1 MRKCMQKGSV
11 GVFLRF
17 MGLMGDRLP
26 VYLGAIL
33 LATIGDAGRRIANSY
48 LVKNIVTAAQ
58 EKSADNVLLPV
69 LGNFAVF
76 VLCLLLWRSGIVR
89 YNIEGRTA
97 AGKVEK
103 LVFSKAMRLPMSYY
117 EDNHSSDF
125 MSRLIFDTQKA
136 SDIYTS
142 RLRRLLA
149 AVLSTVMYLVP
160 MFYFS
165 WELTLCMIGISL
177 LAFVGDSLFAKPMK
191 AAGSRLSDRNQQ
203 MLEKLTS
210 ILSGMDLIKL
220 FPVRTRL
227 TEEYG
232 AANRAYYHVQRRT
245 NRLTAGLESMNQML
259 DLIGTLAFLGIGIWF
274 VSLGRVS
281 MGALTALYSLYGTFR
296 YAFLEIGQYLPQ
308 MMHCI
313 ANAEKI
319 FELVDMEEEPEQW
332 AVEMETKV
340 CGNHGGCVQDA
351 DTYGKCS
358 DSTADAD
365 MGCNCDDNTSE
376 TAQDMMLS
384 VRNVSFSYSN
394 SSTNNS
400 TENDGSRKV
409 LDQFSMEVPRGSYVA
424 VVGESG
430 CGKSTLA
437 KLLLGF
443 YPIGKGS
450 ISIDGKSYHSLTL
463 EEIRARIAYVPQEPY
478 LYGVSIAQNIAY
490 GRRGANRD
498 EVIAAAK
505 AANAHEFIMKQPKG
519 YDTVPGERGNTLSG
533 GERQRIAIARAIIR
547 NTPVM
552 ILDEATSALDNE
564 SESLVQEAVR
574 RLRQD
579 RTILMIAHRPAT
591 IAAADIVVR
600 VGT

>member
-1 MRKCMQKGSV
+1 MRKCMQKGNLRTF
-11 GVFLRF
+11 GRF

-33 LATIGDAGRRIANSY
+33 IATVGDAGRRIANSY

-58 EKSADNVLLPV
+58 NHSTDNVLLPV
-69 LGNFAVF
+69 LGNFVVF
-76 VLCLLLWRSGIVR
+76 VLCLLLWRFGIIR

-103 LVFSKAMRLPMSYY
+103 LVFSKAMRLPMAYY
-117 EDNHSSDF
+117 ENNHSSDF

-149 AVLSTVMYLVP
+149 AVLSTIMYLIP

-165 WELTLCMIGISL
+165 WELTLCMVGISL
-177 LAFVGDSLFAKPMK
+177 AAFAGNSLFAKPMK
-191 AAGSRLSDRNQQ
+191 EAGRRLSDKNKK

-210 ILSGMDLIKL
+210 ILSGMELIKI
-220 FPVRTRL
+220 FPVGTKL
-227 TEEYG
+227 TEEYED
-232 AANRAYYHVQRRT
+232 ANREYFHIQKRT
-245 NRLTAGLESMNQML
+245 NRLSAGLESLNQLL
-259 DLIGTLAFLGIGIWF
+259 DLVGALAFLGIGIWF

-281 MGALTALYSLYGTFR
+281 LGALTALYSLYGTFR

-308 MMHCI
+308 MMNCI

-319 FELVDMEEEPEQW
+319 FELIDMEEEPEQW
-332 AVEMETKV
+332 ETETE
-340 CGNHGGCVQDA
+340 A
-351 DTYGKCS
+351 DS
-358 DSTADAD
+358 DCDGSTADGNEDEQTMLSMRNVTFSYDNAD
-365 MGCNCDDNTSE
+365 NVNDNT
-376 TAQDMMLS
+376 DD
-384 VRNVSFSYSN
+384 YCK
-394 SSTNNS
+394 
-400 TENDGSRKV
+400 GWRKV
-409 LDQFSMEVPRGSYVA
+409 LEQFSMEVRKGSYVA

-443 YPIGKGS
+443 YPVEAGN
-450 ISIDGKSYHSLTL
+450 ISIGGKEYHDLTL
-463 EEIRARIAYVPQEPY
+463 KEIREQIAYVPQEPY
-478 LYGVSIAQNIAY
+478 LYEVSIAENIAY
-490 GRRGANRD
+490 GRYGAGRE

-505 AANAHEFIMKQPKG
+505 AANAHEFIMKLPDG
-519 YDTVPGERGNTLSG
+519 YDTVLGERGNTLSG

-547 NTPVM
+547 NTPIM

-564 SESLVQEAVR
+564 SESLVQEAIK

-579 RTILMIAHRPAT
+579 RTILMIAHRPGT
-591 IAAADIVVR
+591 IAAADEVVR
-600 VGT
+600 VGV

>member
-1 MRKCMQKGSV
+1 MRKCMQKGNLRT
-11 GVFLRF
+11 FWRF

-33 LATIGDAGRRIANSY
+33 IATIGDAGRRIANSY
-48 LVKNIVTAAQ
+48 LVNNIVTAAQ
-58 EKSADNVLLPV
+58 NHNTDNVLLPV
-69 LGNFAVF
+69 LGNFVVF
-76 VLCLLLWRSGIVR
+76 VLCLLLWRFGIIR

-103 LVFSKAMRLPMSYY
+103 LVFSKAMRLPMAYY
-117 EDNHSSDF
+117 ENNHSSDF

-149 AVLSTVMYLVP
+149 AVLSAIMYLIP

-165 WELTLCMIGISL
+165 WELTLCMAGISL
-177 LAFVGDSLFAKPMK
+177 AAFAGNSLFAKPMK
-191 AAGSRLSDRNQQ
+191 EAGRRLSDKNKK

-210 ILSGMDLIKL
+210 ILSGMELIKI
-220 FPVRTRL
+220 FPVGTKL
-227 TEEYG
+227 AEEYED
-232 AANRAYYHVQRRT
+232 ANREYFHIQKRT
-245 NRLTAGLESMNQML
+245 NRLSAGLESLNQLL
-259 DLIGTLAFLGIGIWF
+259 DLVGALAFLGIGIWF

-281 MGALTALYSLYGTFR
+281 LGALTALYSLYGTFR

-308 MMHCI
+308 MMNCI

-319 FELVDMEEEPEQW
+319 FELIDMAEEPEQW
-332 AVEMETKV
+332 EMETNAGSD
-340 CGNHGGCVQDA
+340 CDGSTTDGNEDG
-351 DTYGKCS
+351 
-358 DSTADAD
+358 
-365 MGCNCDDNTSE
+365 E
-376 TAQDMMLS
+376 TMLS
-384 VRNVSFSYSN
+384 MRNVTFAYDN
-394 SSTNNS
+394 ADNVNGDT
-400 TENDGSRKV
+400 DDHCGSRRKV
-409 LDQFSMEVPRGSYVA
+409 LEQFSMEVRKGSYVA

-443 YPIGKGS
+443 YPVETGN
-450 ISIDGKSYHSLTL
+450 ISIGGREYHDLTL
-463 EEIRARIAYVPQEPY
+463 KEIREQIAYVPQEPY
-478 LYGVSIAQNIAY
+478 LYEVSIAENIAY
-490 GRRGANRD
+490 GRCGAGRE

-505 AANAHEFIMKQPKG
+505 AANAHEFIMKLPDG
-519 YDTVPGERGNTLSG
+519 YDTVLGERGNTLSG

-564 SESLVQEAVR
+564 SESLVQEAIK

-579 RTILMIAHRPAT
+579 RTILMIAHRPGT
-591 IAAADIVVR
+591 IAAADEVVH
-600 VGT
+600 VGV

>member
-1 MRKCMQKGSV
+1 
-11 GVFLRF
+11 

-33 LATIGDAGRRIANSY
+33 IATVGDAGRRIANSY
-48 LVKNIVTAAQ
+48 LVNNIVTAAQ
-58 EKSADNVLLPV
+58 NHSTDNVLLPV
-69 LGNFAVF
+69 LGNFVVF
-76 VLCLLLWRSGIVR
+76 VLCLLLWRFGIIR

-103 LVFSKAMRLPMSYY
+103 LVFSKAMRLPMAYY
-117 EDNHSSDF
+117 ENNHSSDF

-149 AVLSTVMYLVP
+149 AVLSTIMYLIP

-165 WELTLCMIGISL
+165 WELTLCMVGISL
-177 LAFVGDSLFAKPMK
+177 AAFAGNSLFAKPMK
-191 AAGSRLSDRNQQ
+191 EAGRRLSDKNKK

-210 ILSGMDLIKL
+210 ILSGMELIKI
-220 FPVRTRL
+220 FPVGTKL
-227 TEEYG
+227 TGEYED
-232 AANRAYYHVQRRT
+232 ANREYFHIQKRT
-245 NRLTAGLESMNQML
+245 NRLSAGLESLNQLL
-259 DLIGTLAFLGIGIWF
+259 DLVGALAFLGIGIWF

-281 MGALTALYSLYGTFR
+281 LGALTALYSLYGTFR

-308 MMHCI
+308 MMNCI

-319 FELVDMEEEPEQW
+319 FELLDMEEEPEQW
-332 AVEMETKV
+332 EMET
-340 CGNHGGCVQDA
+340 DA
-351 DTYGKCS
+351 GS
-358 DSTADAD
+358 DCDGSTADRNGD
-365 MGCNCDDNTSE
+365 GE
-376 TAQDMMLS
+376 TMLS
-384 VRNVSFSYSN
+384 MRNVTFSYDRVDN
-394 SSTNNS
+394 VN
-400 TENDGSRKV
+400 ENTGDHCKSRRKV
-409 LDQFSMEVPRGSYVA
+409 LEQFSMEVRKGSYVA

-443 YPIGKGS
+443 YPVETGN
-450 ISIDGKSYHSLTL
+450 ISIGGKEYHDLTL
-463 EEIRARIAYVPQEPY
+463 KEIREQIAYVPQEPY
-478 LYGVSIAQNIAY
+478 LYEVSIAENIAY
-490 GRRGANRD
+490 GRCGAGHG

-505 AANAHEFIMKQPKG
+505 AANAHEFIMKLPDG
-519 YDTVPGERGNTLSG
+519 YDTVLGERGNTLSG

-564 SESLVQEAVR
+564 SESLVQEAIK

-579 RTILMIAHRPAT
+579 RTILMIAHRPGT
-591 IAAADIVVR
+591 IAAADEVVR
-600 VGT
+600 VGV

>member
-1 MRKCMQKGSV
+1 
-11 GVFLRF
+11 

-33 LATIGDAGRRIANSY
+33 IATVGDAGRRIANSY

-58 EKSADNVLLPV
+58 NHSTDNVLLPV
-69 LGNFAVF
+69 LGNFVVF
-76 VLCLLLWRSGIVR
+76 VLCLLLWRFGIIR

-103 LVFSKAMRLPMSYY
+103 LVFSKAMRLPMAYY
-117 EDNHSSDF
+117 ENNHSSDF

-149 AVLSTVMYLVP
+149 AVLSTIMYLIP

-165 WELTLCMIGISL
+165 WELTLCMVGISL
-177 LAFVGDSLFAKPMK
+177 AAFAGNSLFAKPMK
-191 AAGSRLSDRNQQ
+191 EAGRRLSDKNKK

-210 ILSGMDLIKL
+210 ILSGMELIKI
-220 FPVRTRL
+220 FPVGTKL
-227 TEEYG
+227 TEEYED
-232 AANRAYYHVQRRT
+232 ANREYFHIQKRT
-245 NRLTAGLESMNQML
+245 NRLSAGLESLNQLL
-259 DLIGTLAFLGIGIWF
+259 DLVGALAFLGIGIWF

-281 MGALTALYSLYGTFR
+281 LGALTALYSLYGTFR

-308 MMHCI
+308 MMNCI

-319 FELVDMEEEPEQW
+319 FELLDMEEEPEQW
-332 AVEMETKV
+332 EMET
-340 CGNHGGCVQDA
+340 DA
-351 DTYGKCS
+351 GS
-358 DSTADAD
+358 DCDGSTADRNEGGKTMLSMRNVTFSYD
-365 MGCNCDDNTSE
+365 NVNDNT
-376 TAQDMMLS
+376 DDHCKG
-384 VRNVSFSYSN
+384 R
-394 SSTNNS
+394 
-400 TENDGSRKV
+400 RKV
-409 LDQFSMEVPRGSYVA
+409 LEQFSMEVRKGSYVA

-443 YPIGKGS
+443 YPVETGN
-450 ISIDGKSYHSLTL
+450 ISIGGKEYHDLTL
-463 EEIRARIAYVPQEPY
+463 KEIREQIAYVPQEPY
-478 LYGVSIAQNIAY
+478 LYEVSIAENIAY
-490 GRRGANRD
+490 GRYGAGRE

-505 AANAHEFIMKQPKG
+505 AANAHEFIMKLPDG
-519 YDTVPGERGNTLSG
+519 YDTVLGERGNTLSG

-564 SESLVQEAVR
+564 SESLVQDAIKK
-574 RLRQD
+574 LRQD
-579 RTILMIAHRPAT
+579 RTILMIAHRPGT
-591 IAAADIVVR
+591 IAAADEVVR
-600 VGT
+600 VGV

>member
-1 MRKCMQKGSV
+1 MRKCMQKGNLYTF
-11 GVFLRF
+11 GRF

-33 LATIGDAGRRIANSY
+33 IATVGDAGRRIANSY
-48 LVKNIVTAAQ
+48 LVNNIVTAAQ
-58 EKSADNVLLPV
+58 NHSTDNVLLPV
-69 LGNFAVF
+69 LGNFVVF
-76 VLCLLLWRSGIVR
+76 VLCLLLWRFGIIR

-103 LVFSKAMRLPMSYY
+103 LVFSKAMRLPMAYY
-117 EDNHSSDF
+117 ENNHSSDF

-149 AVLSTVMYLVP
+149 AVLSTIMYLIP

-165 WELTLCMIGISL
+165 WELTLCMVGISL
-177 LAFVGDSLFAKPMK
+177 AAFAGNSLFAKPMK
-191 AAGSRLSDRNQQ
+191 EAGRRLSDKNKK

-210 ILSGMDLIKL
+210 ILSGMELIKI
-220 FPVRTRL
+220 FPVGTKL
-227 TEEYG
+227 TGEYED
-232 AANRAYYHVQRRT
+232 ANREYFHIQKRT
-245 NRLTAGLESMNQML
+245 NRLSAGLESLNQLL
-259 DLIGTLAFLGIGIWF
+259 DLVGALAFLGIGIWF

-281 MGALTALYSLYGTFR
+281 LGALTALYSLYGTFR

-308 MMHCI
+308 MMNCI

-319 FELVDMEEEPEQW
+319 FELLDMEEEPEQW
-332 AVEMETKV
+332 EMET
-340 CGNHGGCVQDA
+340 DA
-351 DTYGKCS
+351 GS
-358 DSTADAD
+358 DCDGSTADRNGD
-365 MGCNCDDNTSE
+365 GETMLSMRNVTFSYDRVDNVNDNTGDHCKS
-376 TAQDMMLS
+376 
-384 VRNVSFSYSN
+384 R
-394 SSTNNS
+394 
-400 TENDGSRKV
+400 RKV
-409 LDQFSMEVPRGSYVA
+409 LEQFSMEVRKGSYVA

-443 YPIGKGS
+443 YPVETGN
-450 ISIDGKSYHSLTL
+450 ISIGGKEYHDLTL
-463 EEIRARIAYVPQEPY
+463 KEIREQIAYVPQEPY
-478 LYGVSIAQNIAY
+478 LYEVSIAENIAY
-490 GRRGANRD
+490 GRYGAGHG

-505 AANAHEFIMKQPKG
+505 AANAHEFIMNLPDG
-519 YDTVPGERGNTLSG
+519 YDTVLGERGNTLSG
-533 GERQRIAIARAIIR
+533 GERQRIAIARAVIR

-564 SESLVQEAVR
+564 SESLVQEAIK

-579 RTILMIAHRPAT
+579 RTILMIAHRPGT
-591 IAAADIVVR
+591 IAAADEVVR
-600 VGT
+600 VGV

>member
-1 MRKCMQKGSV
+1 
-11 GVFLRF
+11 
-17 MGLMGDRLP
+17 MGLMGDGLP

-33 LATIGDAGRRIANSY
+33 IATVGDAGRRIANSY

-58 EKSADNVLLPV
+58 NHSTDNVLLPV
-69 LGNFAVF
+69 LGNFVVF
-76 VLCLLLWRSGIVR
+76 VLCLLLWRFGIIR

-103 LVFSKAMRLPMSYY
+103 MVFSKAMRLPMAYY
-117 EDNHSSDF
+117 ENNHSSDF

-149 AVLSTVMYLVP
+149 AVLSTIMYLIP

-165 WELTLCMIGISL
+165 WELTLCMVGISL
-177 LAFVGDSLFAKPMK
+177 AAFAGNSLFAKPMK
-191 AAGSRLSDRNQQ
+191 EAGRRLSDKNKK

-210 ILSGMDLIKL
+210 ILSGMELIKI
-220 FPVRTRL
+220 FPVGTKL
-227 TEEYG
+227 TEEYEN
-232 AANRAYYHVQRRT
+232 ANREYFHIQKGT
-245 NRLTAGLESMNQML
+245 NRLSAGLESLNQLL
-259 DLIGTLAFLGIGIWF
+259 DLVGALAFLGIGIWF

-281 MGALTALYSLYGTFR
+281 LGALTALYSLYGTFR

-308 MMHCI
+308 MMNCI

-319 FELVDMEEEPEQW
+319 FELLDMEEEPEQW
-332 AVEMETKV
+332 KMET
-340 CGNHGGCVQDA
+340 DA
-351 DTYGKCS
+351 GS
-358 DSTADAD
+358 DCDGSTADGNEDEKAMLSMRNVTFSYD
-365 MGCNCDDNTSE
+365 CVDNVNDNTG
-376 TAQDMMLS
+376 DHCKG
-384 VRNVSFSYSN
+384 R
-394 SSTNNS
+394 
-400 TENDGSRKV
+400 RKV
-409 LDQFSMEVPRGSYVA
+409 LEQFSMEVRKGSYVA

-443 YPIGKGS
+443 YPVEAGN
-450 ISIDGKSYHSLTL
+450 ISIGGKEYHDLTL
-463 EEIRARIAYVPQEPY
+463 KEIREQIAYVPQEPY
-478 LYGVSIAQNIAY
+478 LYEVSIAENIAY
-490 GRRGANRD
+490 GRYGAGRE

-505 AANAHEFIMKQPKG
+505 AANAHEFIMKLPDG
-519 YDTVPGERGNTLSG
+519 YDTVLGERGNTLSG

-547 NTPVM
+547 NTPIM

-564 SESLVQEAVR
+564 SESLVQEAIK

-579 RTILMIAHRPAT
+579 RTILMIAHRPGT
-591 IAAADIVVR
+591 IAAADEVVR
-600 VGT
+600 VGV

>member
-1 MRKCMQKGSV
+1 MRKCMQKGNLYTF
-11 GVFLRF
+11 GRF

-33 LATIGDAGRRIANSY
+33 IATVGDAGRRIANSY
-48 LVKNIVTAAQ
+48 LVNNIVTAAQ
-58 EKSADNVLLPV
+58 NHSTDNVLLPV
-69 LGNFAVF
+69 LGNFVVF
-76 VLCLLLWRSGIVR
+76 VLCLLLWRFGIIR

-103 LVFSKAMRLPMSYY
+103 LVFSKAMRLPMAYY
-117 EDNHSSDF
+117 ENNHSSDF

-149 AVLSTVMYLVP
+149 AVLSTIMYLIP

-165 WELTLCMIGISL
+165 WELTLCMVGISL
-177 LAFVGDSLFAKPMK
+177 AAFAGNSLFAKPMK
-191 AAGSRLSDRNQQ
+191 EAGRRLSDKNKK

-210 ILSGMDLIKL
+210 ILSGMELIKI
-220 FPVRTRL
+220 FPVGTKL
-227 TEEYG
+227 TGEYED
-232 AANRAYYHVQRRT
+232 ANREYFHIQKRT
-245 NRLTAGLESMNQML
+245 NRLSAGLESLNQLL
-259 DLIGTLAFLGIGIWF
+259 DLVGALAFLGIGIWF

-281 MGALTALYSLYGTFR
+281 LGALTALYSLYGTFR

-308 MMHCI
+308 MMNCI

-319 FELVDMEEEPEQW
+319 FELLDMEEEPEQW
-332 AVEMETKV
+332 EMET
-340 CGNHGGCVQDA
+340 DA
-351 DTYGKCS
+351 GS
-358 DSTADAD
+358 DCDGSTADRNGD
-365 MGCNCDDNTSE
+365 GETMLSMRNVTFSYDRVDNVNDNTGDHCKS
-376 TAQDMMLS
+376 
-384 VRNVSFSYSN
+384 R
-394 SSTNNS
+394 
-400 TENDGSRKV
+400 RKV
-409 LDQFSMEVPRGSYVA
+409 LEQFSMEVRKGSYVA

-443 YPIGKGS
+443 YPVETGN
-450 ISIDGKSYHSLTL
+450 ISIGGKEYHDLTL
-463 EEIRARIAYVPQEPY
+463 KEIREQIAYVPQEPY
-478 LYGVSIAQNIAY
+478 LYEVSIAENIAY
-490 GRRGANRD
+490 GRYGAGRE

-505 AANAHEFIMKQPKG
+505 AANAHEFIMKLPDG
-519 YDTVPGERGNTLSG
+519 YDTVLGERGNTLSG

-564 SESLVQEAVR
+564 SESLVQEAIK

-579 RTILMIAHRPAT
+579 RTILMIAHRPGT
-591 IAAADIVVR
+591 IAAADEVVR
-600 VGT
+600 VGV

>member
-1 MRKCMQKGSV
+1 
-11 GVFLRF
+11 

-33 LATIGDAGRRIANSY
+33 IATVGDAGRRIANSY
-48 LVKNIVTAAQ
+48 LVNNIVTAAQ
-58 EKSADNVLLPV
+58 NHSTDNVLLPV
-69 LGNFAVF
+69 LGNFVVF
-76 VLCLLLWRSGIVR
+76 VLCLLLWRFGIIR

-103 LVFSKAMRLPMSYY
+103 LVFSKAMRLPMAYY
-117 EDNHSSDF
+117 ENNHSSDF
-125 MSRLIFDTQKA
+125 MSRLIFDTQKT

-149 AVLSTVMYLVP
+149 AVLSTIMYLIP

-165 WELTLCMIGISL
+165 WELTLCMVGISL
-177 LAFVGDSLFAKPMK
+177 AAFAGNSLFAKPMK
-191 AAGSRLSDRNQQ
+191 EAGRRLSDKNKK

-210 ILSGMDLIKL
+210 ILSGMELIKI
-220 FPVRTRL
+220 FPVGTKL
-227 TEEYG
+227 TGEYED
-232 AANRAYYHVQRRT
+232 ANREYFHIQKRT
-245 NRLTAGLESMNQML
+245 NRLSAGLESLNQLL
-259 DLIGTLAFLGIGIWF
+259 DLVGALAFLGIGIWF

-281 MGALTALYSLYGTFR
+281 LGALTALYSLYGTFR

-308 MMHCI
+308 MMNCI

-319 FELVDMEEEPEQW
+319 FELLDMEEEPEQW
-332 AVEMETKV
+332 EMET
-340 CGNHGGCVQDA
+340 DA
-351 DTYGKCS
+351 GS
-358 DSTADAD
+358 DCDGSTADRNGD
-365 MGCNCDDNTSE
+365 GETMLSMRNVTFSYDRVDNVNDNTGDHCKS
-376 TAQDMMLS
+376 
-384 VRNVSFSYSN
+384 R
-394 SSTNNS
+394 
-400 TENDGSRKV
+400 RKV
-409 LDQFSMEVPRGSYVA
+409 LEQFSMEVRKGSYVA

-443 YPIGKGS
+443 YPVETGN
-450 ISIDGKSYHSLTL
+450 ISIGGKEYHDLTL
-463 EEIRARIAYVPQEPY
+463 KEIREQIAYVPQEPY
-478 LYGVSIAQNIAY
+478 LYEVSIAENIAY
-490 GRRGANRD
+490 GRCGAGHG

-505 AANAHEFIMKQPKG
+505 AANAHEFIMKLPDG
-519 YDTVPGERGNTLSG
+519 YDTVLGERGNTLSG

-564 SESLVQEAVR
+564 SESLVQEAIK

-579 RTILMIAHRPAT
+579 RTILMIAHRPGT
-591 IAAADIVVR
+591 IAAADEVVR
-600 VGT
+600 VGV

>member
-1 MRKCMQKGSV
+1 MRKCMQKGNLYTF
-11 GVFLRF
+11 GRF

-33 LATIGDAGRRIANSY
+33 IATVGDAGRRIANSY
-48 LVKNIVTAAQ
+48 LVNNIVTAAQ
-58 EKSADNVLLPV
+58 NHSTDNVLLPV
-69 LGNFAVF
+69 LGNFVVF
-76 VLCLLLWRSGIVR
+76 VLCLLLWRFGIIR

-103 LVFSKAMRLPMSYY
+103 LVFSKAMRLPMAYY
-117 EDNHSSDF
+117 ENNHSSDF

-149 AVLSTVMYLVP
+149 AVLSTIMYLIP

-165 WELTLCMIGISL
+165 WELTLCMVGISL
-177 LAFVGDSLFAKPMK
+177 AAFAGNSLFAKPMK
-191 AAGSRLSDRNQQ
+191 EAGRRLSDKNKK

-210 ILSGMDLIKL
+210 ILSGMELIKI
-220 FPVRTRL
+220 FPVGTKL
-227 TEEYG
+227 TGEYED
-232 AANRAYYHVQRRT
+232 ANREYFHIQKRT
-245 NRLTAGLESMNQML
+245 NRLSAGLESLNQLL
-259 DLIGTLAFLGIGIWF
+259 DLVGALAFLGIGIWF

-281 MGALTALYSLYGTFR
+281 LGALTALYSLYGTFR

-308 MMHCI
+308 MMNCI

-319 FELVDMEEEPEQW
+319 FELLDMEEEPEQW
-332 AVEMETKV
+332 EMET
-340 CGNHGGCVQDA
+340 DA
-351 DTYGKCS
+351 GRDCDG
-358 DSTADAD
+358 STADRNGD
-365 MGCNCDDNTSE
+365 GETMLSMRNVTFSYDRVDHVNDNTGDHCKS
-376 TAQDMMLS
+376 
-384 VRNVSFSYSN
+384 R
-394 SSTNNS
+394 
-400 TENDGSRKV
+400 RKV
-409 LDQFSMEVPRGSYVA
+409 LEQFSMEVRKGSYVA

-443 YPIGKGS
+443 YPVETGN
-450 ISIDGKSYHSLTL
+450 ISIGGKEYHDLTL
-463 EEIRARIAYVPQEPY
+463 KEIREQIAYVPQEPY
-478 LYGVSIAQNIAY
+478 LYEVSIAENIAY
-490 GRRGANRD
+490 GRYGAGRE

-505 AANAHEFIMKQPKG
+505 AANAHEFIMKLPDG
-519 YDTVPGERGNTLSG
+519 YDTVLGERGNTLSG

-564 SESLVQEAVR
+564 SESLVQEAIK

-579 RTILMIAHRPAT
+579 RTILMIAHRPGT
-591 IAAADIVVR
+591 IAAADEVVR
-600 VGT
+600 VGV

>member
-1 MRKCMQKGSV
+1 MRKCMQKGNLYTF
-11 GVFLRF
+11 GRF

-33 LATIGDAGRRIANSY
+33 IATVGDAGRRIANSY
-48 LVKNIVTAAQ
+48 LVNNIVTAAQ
-58 EKSADNVLLPV
+58 NHSTDNVLLPV
-69 LGNFAVF
+69 LGNFVVF
-76 VLCLLLWRSGIVR
+76 VLCLLLWRFGIIR

-103 LVFSKAMRLPMSYY
+103 LVFSKAMRLPMAYY
-117 EDNHSSDF
+117 ENNHSSDF

-149 AVLSTVMYLVP
+149 AVLSTIMYLIP

-165 WELTLCMIGISL
+165 WELTLCMVGISL
-177 LAFVGDSLFAKPMK
+177 AAFAGNSLFAKPMK
-191 AAGSRLSDRNQQ
+191 EAGRRLSDKNKK

-210 ILSGMDLIKL
+210 ILSGMELIKI
-220 FPVRTRL
+220 FPVGTKL
-227 TEEYG
+227 TGEYED
-232 AANRAYYHVQRRT
+232 ANREYFHIQKRT
-245 NRLTAGLESMNQML
+245 NRLSAGLESLNQLL
-259 DLIGTLAFLGIGIWF
+259 DLVGALAFLGIGIWF

-281 MGALTALYSLYGTFR
+281 LGALTALYSLYGTFR

-308 MMHCI
+308 MMNCI

-319 FELVDMEEEPEQW
+319 FELLDMEEEPEQW
-332 AVEMETKV
+332 EMET
-340 CGNHGGCVQDA
+340 DA
-351 DTYGKCS
+351 GS
-358 DSTADAD
+358 DCDGSTADRNGD
-365 MGCNCDDNTSE
+365 GETMLSMRNVTFSYDRVDNVNDNTGDRCKS
-376 TAQDMMLS
+376 
-384 VRNVSFSYSN
+384 R
-394 SSTNNS
+394 
-400 TENDGSRKV
+400 RKV
-409 LDQFSMEVPRGSYVA
+409 LEQFSMEVRKGSYVA

-443 YPIGKGS
+443 YPVETGN
-450 ISIDGKSYHSLTL
+450 ISIGGKEYHDLTL
-463 EEIRARIAYVPQEPY
+463 KEIREQIAYVPQEPY
-478 LYGVSIAQNIAY
+478 LYEVSIAENIAY
-490 GRRGANRD
+490 GRCGAGHG

-505 AANAHEFIMKQPKG
+505 AANAHEFIMKLPDG
-519 YDTVPGERGNTLSG
+519 YDTVLGERGNTLSG

-564 SESLVQEAVR
+564 SESLVQEAIK

-579 RTILMIAHRPAT
+579 RTILMIAHRPGT
-591 IAAADIVVR
+591 IAAADEVVR
-600 VGT
+600 VGV